1 MNVLTMK
8 QNAPNIIL
16 IGMPGSGKS
25 TVGVILAKLLSRGFV
40 DTDLLIQTAQG
51 RSLQGIV
58 DTDGY
63 LALRDI
69 EAKMLVNLH
78 CSNQVIATGGSAAY
92 SHAAMTHLKEGG
104 LVVFLH
110 ADLETL
116 NKRVRDF
123 SERGLAKS
131 PGQTLNDLF
140 RERLSLYTA
149 YADITIDSCRLTH
162 EEVCAR
168 IIEQIGE
175 YATETN

>member
-1 MNVLTMK
+1 MK
-8 QNAPNIIL
+8 QHAPNIIL

-51 RSLQGIV
+51 RSLQRIV
-58 DTDGY
+58 DTDGF

-69 EAKMLVNLH
+69 EERLLLRLH
-78 CSNQVIATGGSAAY
+78 YSNQVIATGGSAAY
-92 SHAAMTHLKEGG
+92 SRPAMSHLKQDGI
-104 LVVFLH
+104 VVFLH

-116 NKRVRDF
+116 HKRVGDF

-131 PGQTLNDLF
+131 PDQTLGDLF
-140 RERLSLYTA
+140 RERLSLYTD

-168 IIEQIGE
+168 IIEQLG
-175 YATETN
+175 

>member
-1 MNVLTMK
+1 MESHA
-8 QNAPNIIL
+8 QNIIL

-51 RSLQGIV
+51 RSLQRIV

-63 LALRDI
+63 LVLRGI
-69 EAKMLVNLH
+69 EEQMLLQLH

-92 SHAAMTHLKEGG
+92 SHTAMTHLKEGG
-104 LVVFLH
+104 IVVFLH

-116 NKRVRDF
+116 NKRVHDF

-131 PGQTLNDLF
+131 PGQSLDDLF
-140 RERLSLYTA
+140 LERLSLYTA
-149 YADITIDSCRLTH
+149 YADITIDCCRLTH

-168 IIEQIGE
+168 IIEQIG
-175 YATETN
+175 